1 MKSTKVTTFT
11 KSFQSHNWLSVEV
24 GTNCPQG
31 GDGGHGGRTVLR
43 LAEDCGPFIV
53 KTDSGEEYA
62 QFMEITMEGDTEG
75 ETFLDALKFAVMVL
89 EKQRVANIAQLQL
102 EEMVEQQI
110 APDHDTIA
118 EAFAFLKK

>member
-1 MKSTKVTTFT
+1 MKVTTFAKT
-11 KSFQSHNWLSVEV
+11 FESCNLLTVTV

-43 LAEDCGPFIV
+43 LSEDGGPFIV

-62 QFMEITMEGDTEG
+62 QFVEITMEGDTEG

-89 EKQRVANIAQLQL
+89 EKQRLSNIAQLQL
-102 EEMVEQQI
+102 EEMVERQI
-110 APDHDTIA
+110 APDYDTGA
-118 EAFAFLKK
+118 EAFAFIKQ

>member
-1 MKSTKVTTFT
+1 MKVTTFAKT
-11 KSFQSHNWLSVEV
+11 FESHNLLTVAV

-43 LAEDCGPFIV
+43 LSEDGGPFIV
-53 KTDSGEEYA
+53 KTDSGEKYA

-102 EEMVEQQI
+102 EEMVERQI
-110 APDHDTIA
+110 APDYDTGA
-118 EAFAFLKK
+118 EAFAFIKQ